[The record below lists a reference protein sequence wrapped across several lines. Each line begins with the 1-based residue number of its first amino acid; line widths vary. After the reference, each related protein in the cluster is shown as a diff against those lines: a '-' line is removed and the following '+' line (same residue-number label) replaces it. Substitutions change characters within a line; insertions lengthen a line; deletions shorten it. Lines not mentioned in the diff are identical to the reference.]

1 MNRIFRTFFC
11 ISVVSLLVGCTS
23 VKQPDEVF
31 VQPDFTEEDA
41 RKNEIK
47 RISEMAGDFPV
58 KALWRSY
65 VMGDPEVL
73 ASQEENV
80 FSLFQAA
87 LDSEKYFEAH
97 RLYISLKAC
106 GSKKI
111 NSSASYE
118 KNLFAKSMENV
129 PGLKSDRSLLPET
142 MGDCVNSTVTIWV
155 DKGIKIQNGIGYAD
169 RVLGSGFFIDKRGY
183 IVTNHHVIND
193 MVDPKYEG
201 YSRLYIKLAA
211 DQETRIPAKVVGYDD
226 VHDLALLKCEIEPPF
241 VLELGSSASLN
252 IGDKVNCI
260 GTPLGLHGTV
270 TSGIVSASDRK
281 LFTSGGVFQIDAAVN
296 SGNSGG
302 PCIDA
307 QKKVQA
313 IVFAGILQYQ
323 GLNFAI
329 PVEYLR
335 QDLPYLY
342 NGGKRHLAWLG
353 AYGHTDKTAFKNN
366 GVAVQYLLPG
376 GVLYRAGLKVDDVI
390 TFLNGYR
397 VYTLEQLQDILRN
410 FSAETILTCSYNRD
424 GESRTCLVYLEERPE
439 NPGYEV
445 YRSDLLN
452 TSMVPI
458 LGMELTSS
466 STMFKKQFTISRI
479 IKGSLADESG
489 FSELDPV
496 YISDVDFDQN
506 NENVSVQMNTR
517 KKKKG
522 YLDITMRLNAPLD
535 SPWYF

>member
-1 MNRIFRTFFC
+1 M
-11 ISVVSLLVGCTS
+11 
-23 VKQPDEVF
+23 
-31 VQPDFTEEDA
+31 
-41 RKNEIK
+41 
-47 RISEMAGDFPV
+47 
-58 KALWRSY
+58 
-65 VMGDPEVL
+65 
-73 ASQEENV
+73 
-80 FSLFQAA
+80 
-87 LDSEKYFEAH
+87 
-97 RLYISLKAC
+97 
-106 GSKKI
+106 
-111 NSSASYE
+111 
-118 KNLFAKSMENV
+118 
-129 PGLKSDRSLLPET
+129 
-142 MGDCVNSTVTIWV
+142 
-155 DKGIKIQNGIGYAD
+155 
-169 RVLGSGFFIDKRGY
+169 
-183 IVTNHHVIND
+183 
-193 MVDPKYEG
+193 
-201 YSRLYIKLAA
+201 
-211 DQETRIPAKVVGYDD
+211 
-226 VHDLALLKCEIEPPF
+226 
-241 VLELGSSASLN
+241 LELGSSASLN

-281 LFTSGGVFQIDAAVN
+281 LFTSGGVFQIDA
-296 SGNSGG
+296 
-302 PCIDA
+302 
-307 QKKVQA
+307 VQA

-353 AYGHTDKTAFKNN
+353 AYGHTDKTASKNN

-496 YISDVDFDQN
+496 YISYVDFDQN